1 LTLNPGTR
9 LGSYEIVA
17 LLSGGGIG
25 EVYRETDTLA
35 ADRDREI
42 VRRRR

>member
-9 LGSYEIVA
+9 FGSYEIVA
-17 LLSGGGIG
+17 LFGGGMG
-25 EVYRETDTLA
+25 EVYREADTLA

-42 VRRRR
+42 VSRRR